1 MSAEKIPSIFKERVV
16 RVTALTTAV
25 IAASSASLLIVRE
38 IHQLREIEKKRVLI
52 QQAAKDIDTGEAIS
66 VAKRIATSLFLNCSK
81 ARCL

>member
-52 QQAAKDIDTGEAIS
+52 QQAAKDIDTGEAGVIFVEGKS
-66 VAKRIATSLFLNCSK
+66 SFVHTFLPK
-81 ARCL
+81 